1 MATDEETIA
10 VYDAKV
16 KDYAEA
22 FAAAEAD
29 ASLQRFSDHL
39 PANAKVLDWG
49 CGPGT
54 HAAVLK
60 AKGFDV
66 TATDASSAMVNVA
79 RSHEG
84 VTVVQAE
91 FADLQ
96 DENTYDGIWANFSLL
111 HEPRSNMP
119 ANLRRIAVALKP
131 DGVLHI
137 GMKSGTGEARDHL
150 GRFYTFYTSEE
161 LRGLLAE
168 AGFEVFNEVTGEGA
182 GLAGT
187 VDPWMELLARLKP

>member
-1 MATDEETIA
+1 M
-10 VYDAKV
+10 
-16 KDYAEA
+16 
-22 FAAAEAD
+22 
-29 ASLQRFSDHL
+29 
-39 PANAKVLDWG
+39 LDWG

-96 DENTYDGIWANFSLL
+96 DEDTYDGIWANFSLL

>member
-29 ASLQRFSDHL
+29 ASLQRFSASALQRFSDHL
-39 PANAKVLDWG
+39 PANAKVLDLG

-54 HAAVLK
+54 HAAVLQ
-60 AKGFDV
+60 AMGFDV
-66 TATDASSAMVNVA
+66 TATDASSAMVDVA

-84 VTVVQAE
+84 VTVLQAE

-96 DENTYDGIWANFSLL
+96 DEDTYDGIWANFSLL

-131 DGVLHI
+131 GGVLHI
-137 GMKSGTGEARDHL
+137 GMKSAQ
-150 GRFYTFYTSEE
+150 GRPEII
-161 LRGLLAE
+161 
-168 AGFEVFNEVTGEGA
+168 
-182 GLAGT
+182 LAGST
-187 VDPWMELLARLKP
+187 PFTPAKNCAVFWRKPVLTSSTR